1 MTDEVIAK
9 RPRGRPRK
17 NPITDSPLTDINKAN
32 SEALAVSRL
41 KLGQVGTA
49 ALQSIKDEAE
59 RAKVRELRWP
69 TCIHTYETMRN
80 DPTVATALALKQQ
93 ALERAFSKF
102 YIDFNKTSTKSK
114 EAADFIKYNFSNLQN
129 QTLRQIASTASDFNV
144 YGFSCFEKVFTKI
157 NNGKYLDKYQ
167 YKLNKLAHR
176 PQATLDYREP
186 FKFSQEGREVIGI
199 WQNPNAFEDNYGM
212 VFFDWMKNIDPSGT
226 GAVFIDIK
234 KVTMFNLNAT
244 ESNPMGRSPLIACYK
259 PFREKVVIENLEVV
273 GVTKELGGVL
283 ELKIP
288 SSILQKAALNPS
300 GQESV
305 FLKQLMTDAANAHKG
320 EQSYF
325 ILPSDV
331 QPGNSPQYSMDLKG
345 VEGGSSKNN
354 TTTLINERKKLILDV
369 FGAGFVNLG
378 QEGVGS
384 YALSEGKQSL
394 HSRFV
399 ERDVDIIEEVFNK
412 DIIPQLLALNGIY
425 LSDEDIPKLHAGEID
440 QIDVG
445 VFSSAMQRLKA
456 TGLIAVTVD
465 MINEIYEKIGL
476 EYRVPENTTQEE
488 LMQLL
493 GPMTSRSGDSFD
505 TKTGGLSGTSD
516 SLDTKDNSVSN
527 MSRHTS

>member
-1 MTDEVIAK
+1 MADDIKPK

-17 NPITDSPLTDINKAN
+17 SPVDSELSDINKAS

-41 KLGQVGTA
+41 RLSEIGSA
-49 ALQSIKDEAE
+49 ALKQIQDEAE
-59 RAKVRELRWP
+59 RAKVQEVRWP
-69 TCIHTYETMRN
+69 RCVHTFETMRN
-80 DPTVATALALKQQ
+80 DATIAMALTLKQQ
-93 ALERAFSKF
+93 MLEKAFDKW
-102 YIDFNKTSTKSK
+102 YIDYNKLSTKSK
-114 EAADFIKYNFSNLQN
+114 EAADFLKYNFGNMDG
-129 QTLRQIASTASDFNV
+129 QTLRTVASTASDFNV

-157 NNGKYLDKYQ
+157 VNGKYLNQ
-167 YKLNKLAHR
+167 YPYRLSKLAHR
-176 PQATLDYREP
+176 PQATLDYNEP
-186 FKFSQEGREVIGI
+186 FKFSPEGREVLGI
-199 WQNPNAFEDNYGM
+199 WQNPDAFENNYGM
-212 VFFDWMKNIDPSGT
+212 MFFDWMKDVDPME

-234 KVTMFNLNAT
+234 KIALFNLNAT

-273 GVTKELGGVL
+273 GATKDLAGIL
-283 ELKIP
+283 QLKIP
-288 SSILQKAALNPS
+288 SSILQKAALNPT
-300 GQESV
+300 GQEAS
-305 FLKQLMTDAANAHKG
+305 FLKQLMKDAANAHRG
-320 EQSYF
+320 ESSYF

-399 ERDVDIIEEVFNK
+399 ERDVDIIEEVFNQ

-425 LSDEDIPKLHAGEID
+425 LSDEDMPKLHAGEID

-456 TGLIAVTVD
+456 TGLIVVTVD
-465 MINEIYEKIGL
+465 LVNEIYEKIGL
-476 EYRVPENTTQEE
+476 EYRVPDNTTQEE